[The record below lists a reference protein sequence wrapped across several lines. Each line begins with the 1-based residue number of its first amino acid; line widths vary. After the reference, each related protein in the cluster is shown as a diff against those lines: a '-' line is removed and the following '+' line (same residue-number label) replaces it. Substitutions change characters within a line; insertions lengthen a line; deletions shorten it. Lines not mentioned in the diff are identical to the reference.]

1 MMQDSIFGIPT
12 EEIKEDFFE
21 SKNVQLFVLR
31 EDLIHPEISGNKWRK
46 LKYNCL
52 EAKEKGFTQL
62 LTFGGAY
69 SNHIA
74 ATAAAGREFEFNTIG
89 IIRGE
94 ETLPLNNTLQ
104 IAANNGMKFKYVSRS
119 FYRDNKYQPTFLEEL
134 KHEFGD
140 FYLVPEGGSNAF
152 AVKGCTE
159 IKNNITIDFD
169 VITCANGTG
178 GSIAGIIAS
187 LDNSK
192 TIIGFPALKGGAFL
206 VNDIQRLL
214 EEYSIKFDATIENNK
229 WKLNTDY
236 HFGGYGKI
244 NQELVDFVNDFQ
256 LKHNIPLDLVY
267 TGKMMFGIYQMIKT
281 TNQLDGKKIV
291 AVHTGGLQG
300 NTGFEERLGII
311 LI

>member
-1 MMQDSIFGIPT
+1 MSTINENNIPLIEIF
-12 EEIKEDFFE
+12 EDFLKE
-21 SKNVQLFVLR
+21 KNIRLYVLR

-46 LKYNCL
+46 LKYNIQ
-52 EAKEKGFTQL
+52 EAKNQGFSKLVTY
-62 LTFGGAY
+62 GGAY

-74 ATAAAGREFEFNTIG
+74 ATAAAGKSFGIETIG

-119 FYRDNKYQPTFLEEL
+119 FYRNNKYNSTFLEKL

-159 IKNNITIDFD
+159 IKNNIIVNFD

-178 GSIAGIIAS
+178 GTIAGIIAS

-192 TIIGFPALKGGAFL
+192 EIIGFPALKGGEFL

-214 EEYSIKFDATIENNK
+214 NEYSLKFDAAIENNN
-229 WKLNTDY
+229 WKLNTDF

-244 NQELVDFVNDFQ
+244 NNELVNFVNEFNY
-256 LKHNIPLDLVY
+256 KHNIPLDLIY
-267 TGKMMFGIYQMIKT
+267 TGKMMFGIYQTIKT
-281 TNQLDGKKIV
+281 TNQLNGRKIV
-291 AVHTGGLQG
+291 VVHTGGLQG
-300 NTGFEERLGII
+300 NTGFEERLGIK
-311 LI
+311 LY

>member
-1 MMQDSIFGIPT
+1 MLNVNENNIPLQKIEESIFKEKGI
-12 EEIKEDFFE
+12 E
-21 SKNVQLFVLR
+21 LFVLR

-46 LKYNCL
+46 LKYNVQ
-52 EAKEKGFTQL
+52 EAKNKGFSKLITY
-62 LTFGGAY
+62 GGAY

-74 ATAAAGREFEFNTIG
+74 ATAAAGRDYGIETIG

-119 FYRDNKYQPTFLEEL
+119 FYRDKKYQSTFLEEL

-152 AVKGCTE
+152 AVKGCTG

-178 GSIAGIIAS
+178 GTIAGIIAS

-192 TIIGFPALKGGAFL
+192 EIIGFPALKGGAFL

-214 EEYSIKFDATIENNK
+214 SDYSMKFDATIENNN
-229 WKLNTDY
+229 WKLNTDF

-256 LKHNIPLDLVY
+256 LKHHIPLDLVY
-267 TGKMMFGIYQMIKT
+267 TGKMMFGIYQLIKT
-281 TNQLDGKKIV
+281 TNQLNGKKIV

-300 NTGFEERLGII
+300 NTGFEERLGIN
-311 LI
+311 LY

>member
-1 MMQDSIFGIPT
+1 MSTINENNIPLIEIF
-12 EEIKEDFFE
+12 EDFLKE
-21 SKNVQLFVLR
+21 KNIRLYVLR

-46 LKYNCL
+46 LKYNIQ
-52 EAKEKGFTQL
+52 EAKNQGFSKLVTY
-62 LTFGGAY
+62 GGAY

-74 ATAAAGREFEFNTIG
+74 ATAAAGRDYGIETIG

-119 FYRDNKYQPTFLEEL
+119 FYRNNKYNSTFLEEL

-159 IKNNITIDFD
+159 IKNNIIVNFD

-178 GSIAGIIAS
+178 GTIAGIIAS

-192 TIIGFPALKGGAFL
+192 EIIGFPALKGGEFL

-214 EEYSIKFDATIENNK
+214 NEYSLKFDAAIENNN
-229 WKLNTDY
+229 WKLNTDF

-244 NQELVDFVNDFQ
+244 NNELVDFVNEFNY
-256 LKHNIPLDLVY
+256 KHNIPLDLIY
-267 TGKMMFGIYQMIKT
+267 TGKMMFGIYQTIKT
-281 TNQLDGKKIV
+281 TNQLNGRKIV
-291 AVHTGGLQG
+291 VVHTGGLQG
-300 NTGFEERLGII
+300 NKGFEERFGIE
-311 LI
+311 LY